1 MVEMNGR
8 YDHHRM
14 GYIIGCI
21 MYNDKLVGGLEHFT
35 FFHILGII
43 IPTDFHI
50 FQRSWNH
57 QPAVNHCKWWWD
69 YTGIKHL
76 CTSGDVLSIH
86 GMFLMIFGTR
96 NMRLGGAMILASV
109 RWARSSD
116 EQVRGPHPWVGGVDV
131 RKELIALKDLPGWAG
146 WEDNGG

>member
-1 MVEMNGR
+1 
-8 YDHHRM
+8 
-14 GYIIGCI
+14 
-21 MYNDKLVGGLEHFT
+21 
-35 FFHILGII
+35 
-43 IPTDFHI
+43 
-50 FQRSWNH
+50 
-57 QPAVNHCKWWWD
+57 
-69 YTGIKHL
+69 
-76 CTSGDVLSIH
+76 
-86 GMFLMIFGTR
+86 MFLMIFGTR